1 MKTVIYTFILAVT
14 GLMLSGCDKNSLSG
28 LNAARPID
36 FYWLTVNFKDDSG
49 NDLVALLG
57 KESRESA
64 VDPSYWDGRINP
76 ELYQLDVIL
85 SNPHA
90 SWDNNIYNARGCDV
104 NQPYFSMVIYNEE
117 DEVALSSFKGASET
131 EGYCYL
137 FSNFHI
143 PAINGIQDSLTYK
156 IMCPTIFGDNLIH
169 EITAYWK
176 ENIKDSEGERYPEC
190 IDATFDGKE
199 VRVKKILVDSAVNR
213 NYYSYFID
221 IVLD

>member
-1 MKTVIYTFILAVT
+1 
-14 GLMLSGCDKNSLSG
+14 MLTGCDKNQLSG
-28 LNAARPID
+28 LNDERQID
-36 FYWLTVNFKDDSG
+36 FYWLNVNFKDIAG

-57 KESRESA
+57 KECWESA
-64 VDPSYWDGRINP
+64 ADPSYWDGRINP
-76 ELYQLDVIL
+76 DLYQLDVIL

-90 SWDNNIYNARGCDV
+90 SWNNNIYNSRAREGFIPDV
-104 NQPYFSMVIYNEE
+104 NRPYFFMVIYNEE

-176 ENIKDSEGERYPEC
+176 ENLKDSEGARYPEC
-190 IDATFDGKE
+190 INATYDGKE
-199 VRVKKILVDSAVNR
+199 VQVKKLLVDSAVNR

-221 IVLD
+221 IVLDR